1 MRGVWR
7 LCRHSEA
14 SGQMRGMPK
23 RPLGRVV
30 PFRGGRRFGLRLRV
44 SKSLAEEV
52 CMESIISSLVTRFE
66 KGALTRRELIRGL
79 TLLAAACGTAA
90 EAQDAGF
97 KGANIDHV
105 SIQVTDLQRSVDY
118 YQRMF

>member
-1 MRGVWR
+1 
-7 LCRHSEA
+7 
-14 SGQMRGMPK
+14 MRGMQK
-23 RPLGRVV
+23 RPSGRVV
-30 PFRGGRRFGLRLRV
+30 PFRRGCRSGPHLRV
-44 SKSLAEEV
+44 CKSLAEEV
-52 CMESIISSLVTRFE
+52 CMESIISSLLTRFE

-79 TLLAAACGTAA
+79 TMLAAAGGTPA

-118 YQRMF
+118 YQRMFGFTVVSEDKPNGIIR